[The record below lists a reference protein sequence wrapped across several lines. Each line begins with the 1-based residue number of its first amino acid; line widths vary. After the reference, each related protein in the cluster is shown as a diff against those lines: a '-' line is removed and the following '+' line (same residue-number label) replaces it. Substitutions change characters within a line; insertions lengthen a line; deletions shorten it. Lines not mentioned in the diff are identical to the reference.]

1 MCWVEKLAE
10 FYLDICY
17 IASPTNVVADKLSE
31 PPITTELHLVSDPTM
46 H

>member
-10 FYLDICY
+10 FHLDIHY
-17 IASPTNVVADKLSE
+17 IAGPANVVADGLSQS
-31 PPITTELHLVSDPTM
+31 PITTELHLVSNPTV